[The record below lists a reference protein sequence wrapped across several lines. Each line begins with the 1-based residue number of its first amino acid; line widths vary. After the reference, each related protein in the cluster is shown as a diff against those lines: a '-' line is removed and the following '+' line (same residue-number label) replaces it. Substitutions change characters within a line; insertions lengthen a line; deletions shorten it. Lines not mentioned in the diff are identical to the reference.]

1 MGSIAAWAALTVGYQ
16 VPSRLS
22 VSLRAAPR
30 HESRQCGVAMGVVT
44 ELTEETWREA
54 INGVE
59 NLAVVE
65 FYAPWCRTCRVV
77 TPKYEQL
84 AKKLEAAG
92 VKADF
97 FKVNFKANKD
107 LCYAE
112 RVFAL
117 PTFHFYVPEIGRVN
131 RFTATAGQLSG
142 RLTAQLARFVDAPEE
157 GGPSTLERL
166 QTVRRA
172 VVEPVVM
179 YKDMVG
185 VLEGLARPQ
194 SEDSLEKKSGVAQ
207 ALASP
212 ARLARL
218 ETLFTRL
225 DRDGNGVLDLG
236 ELAEAVA
243 ALSSA
248 SGAESAPQEGGV
260 TQLLEQIASDAGG
273 ADAVAIDKDTFVGSV
288 TSREVAQF
296 GTPGEEFL
304 AAFEG
309 MDKDG
314 DGTISKEELV
324 GTVGRFCSLM
334 SAYQD
339 EEADDMSTL
348 LAEAFDA
355 FDTDQSGELDYEEFV
370 MMVSSRGVSDQSTP
384 DKSSV
389 VPPVS
394 IPSKSVATPAA
405 GVQSWYDNGKRL
417 TP

>member
-97 FKVNFKANKD
+97 FKVNFKANKVRALYRETSRGLGVAEQSYVAKLTSLLFMQD

-157 GGPSTLERL
+157 GGT
-166 QTVRRA
+166 A
-172 VVEPVVM
+172 
-179 YKDMVG
+179 G
-185 VLEGLARPQ
+185 
-194 SEDSLEKKSGVAQ
+194 SEFR
-207 ALASP
+207 LASAAAAP
-212 ARLARL
+212 H
-218 ETLFTRL
+218 
-225 DRDGNGVLDLG
+225 
-236 ELAEAVA
+236 ELAWLSRPKATPMHCKTGQPTSQPTLQPSA
-243 ALSSA
+243 ACCVGSRQPALEIVLPLQDSAPLPRPAGNLLLSSHLLHPRLSSHLLHPPQA
-248 SGAESAPQEGGV
+248 AP
-260 TQLLEQIASDAGG
+260 
-273 ADAVAIDKDTFVGSV
+273 
-288 TSREVAQF
+288 RH
-296 GTPGEEFL
+296 
-304 AAFEG
+304 
-309 MDKDG
+309 
-314 DGTISKEELV
+314 
-324 GTVGRFCSLM
+324 
-334 SAYQD
+334 
-339 EEADDMSTL
+339 
-348 LAEAFDA
+348 
-355 FDTDQSGELDYEEFV
+355 
-370 MMVSSRGVSDQSTP
+370 SRGCRP
-384 DKSSV
+384 C
-389 VPPVS
+389 
-394 IPSKSVATPAA
+394 A
-405 GVQSWYDNGKRL
+405 GLWSNRS
-417 TP
+417 